1 MIHNGMSVDA
11 ILHGAPCLHWAVHYG
26 HIDLTAAL
34 LANGAMVWYG
44 MVWYGLVLAFERA
57 RHHHYF
63 HEIYLTS
70 MHSLTCSFI
79 GRYFTIE
86 CINDFI
92 VSIFRITDIPMILCR
107 ELARTLIIVCRLTR
121 GMRTGRQLY
130 TYPCT
135 MTRKT
140 RKTGQCK

>member
-1 MIHNGMSVDA
+1 MSELEQQYLAYSLQSGQTDSVVTMIHNGMSVDA

-70 MHSLTCSFI
+70 MHSLTCSLS
-79 GRYFTIE
+79 
-86 CINDFI
+86 
-92 VSIFRITDIPMILCR
+92 VDIL
-107 ELARTLIIVCRLTR
+107 
-121 GMRTGRQLY
+121 Q
-130 TYPCT
+130 
-135 MTRKT
+135 
-140 RKTGQCK
+140 